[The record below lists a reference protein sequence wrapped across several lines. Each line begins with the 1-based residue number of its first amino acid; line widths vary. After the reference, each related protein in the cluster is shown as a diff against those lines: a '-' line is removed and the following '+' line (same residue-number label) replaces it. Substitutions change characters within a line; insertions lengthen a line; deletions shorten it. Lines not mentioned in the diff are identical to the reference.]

1 MYGGWWIWDDQAKLG
16 DVDKIAA
23 VELLKRLKEEG
34 EFPELADIEDWTE
47 LTDDQ
52 ITENFIQ
59 RLISRAHRGN
69 F

>member
-16 DVDKIAA
+16 DVDKTAA
-23 VELLKRLKEEG
+23 VELLKRLKDEE
-34 EFPELADIEDWTE
+34 EFPELADIGDWAD
-47 LTDDQ
+47 LKDDQ

-59 RLISRAHRGN
+59 RLISRAYRGN